1 MTDFYQKM
9 NIYEKMT
16 ANEEVYY
23 SFLKNLQYVFSELER
38 VEEDYSNSLAR
49 LLYFMNINNEDNDK
63 FPALELRKFV
73 INHLEKARDIH
84 VELAKSCATRLFN
97 PIKSLLTAD
106 LQTKTEFETLREKND
121 KYFSEIK
128 DSYEAGKKLY
138 YSQAEKTAKA
148 YRDDINKK
156 FKPSLTSKDFEPYK
170 QNNLPLRLETI
181 KLQEEWEKNISI
193 CSQKRLIYINKK
205 KEEIKKYKEKNK
217 DSLLKLNTILTD
229 YFNIYH
235 DFYVKATGMLEDTKK
250 AFGNKESPLK
260 QYDTMFD
267 DISDWDEPPKF
278 DFVPFISSNDNFF
291 NTVLIPDKRKYTV
304 DFLNNIRNYLGEF
317 CGYQAPELFDVDP
330 ERRANFEKIQQVNKC
345 IFEGKPE
352 NIPQESLTLLNSKK
366 EYILFFLR
374 TLNRNRPNMPPLTEN
389 VYKSI
394 SNLMLQ
400 FLDLCID
407 PNYKTGEIE
416 QYYEILDLI
425 ISLSQSI
432 KIGSDLL
439 QDDISGHEIWKN
451 IDLWFDI
458 INYKI
463 ETEKVKQRVAEE
475 KNLNERASKVKTI
488 AISTIVTNMFNMSS
502 FILKVEDK
510 EKEKKL
516 AEEKQKAENT
526 DVVEVQIEMKDGITL
541 LREKCAEKYGLLI
554 EEIPDI
560 SNNAVGRTDSFVS
573 TMSFNDS
580 RSQSFIMKDLKGK

>member
-1 MTDFYQKM
+1 MTELSQKM

-84 VELAKSCATRLFN
+84 VELAKSCATKLFN

-106 LQTKTEFETLREKND
+106 LQTKTEFETIREKNE
-121 KYFSEIK
+121 KFFSELK
-128 DSYEAGKKLY
+128 ENYEAGKKLY
-138 YSQAEKTAKA
+138 YAQAEKTAKA

-170 QNNLPLRLETI
+170 KNNAPLREETI
-181 KLQEEWEKNISI
+181 KLQDAWERTIST
-193 CSQKRLIYINKK
+193 CSQKRLIYICKK

-235 DFYVKATGMLEDTKK
+235 DFYIKATGMLEDTKK

-267 DISDWDEPPKF
+267 DISDWGEPPKF
-278 DFVPFISSNDNFF
+278 EFVPFISSNDNFF
-291 NTVLIPDKRKYTV
+291 NTVLIPDKKKYTV

-317 CGYQAPELFDVDP
+317 CGYMAPELFDEDP
-330 ERRANFEKIQQVNKC
+330 VRRANFEKIQNMTDC
-345 IFEGKPE
+345 IFKGNPE
-352 NIPQESLTLLNSKK
+352 NIPQESFSLLNSKK
-366 EYILFFLR
+366 EFILFFLR
-374 TLNRNRPNMPPLTEN
+374 SLNRNRPKNLSISEN
-389 VYKSI
+389 VYKSLSGI
-394 SNLMLQ
+394 MTK

-407 PNYKTGEIE
+407 PNYKNGEIE

-425 ISLSQSI
+425 ITLSQGF
-432 KIGSDLL
+432 KYDLYSL
-439 QDDISGHEIWKN
+439 QEDISEHNIWKN
-451 IDLWFDI
+451 LDIWFEI

-463 ETEKVKQRVAEE
+463 EIEKVKQRVHEE
-475 KNLNERASKVKTI
+475 KNLNERTSKIKTI

-502 FILKVEDK
+502 FIMKVEDNN
-510 EKEKKL
+510 KKL
-516 AEEKQKAENT
+516 AEEKQNPENQT
-526 DVVEVQIEMKDGITL
+526 PIKDGITL
-541 LREKCAEKYGLLI
+541 LREKCAEKYGLLV

-560 SNNAVGRTDSFVS
+560 SNNYVGRSDSFVS
-573 TMSFNDS
+573 TISVNDS
-580 RSQSFIMKDLKGK
+580 RSSSFIIKELKGK